1 MKVVLGEDPGE
12 GRGVPDRRGHHIS
25 YWTYGPGNIF
35 QIDLFSISGI
45 LKYVGFEKIKGVKRA
60 KSPWILICIDMYS
73 RYVETQYVG
82 LSSKMPDIIEA
93 LEKIF
98 MKMGNPIIIQADD
111 EFNTNLFREFC
122 RDRNIRM
129 YFWKP
134 HELPKNQLVERA
146 IKTIKN
152 LMLKYIDIYGWP
164 TSGDLESDCQ
174 QVLDACTWY
183 YNRVWHLGINA
194 IPFEVFNGFDLNR
207 QKTKIIKYPKIK
219 AGTIV

>member
-1 MKVVLGEDPGE
+1 
-12 GRGVPDRRGHHIS
+12 
-25 YWTYGPGNIF
+25 
-35 QIDLFSISGI
+35 
-45 LKYVGFEKIKGVKRA
+45 
-60 KSPWILICIDMYS
+60 
-73 RYVETQYVG
+73 
-82 LSSKMPDIIEA
+82 MPDIIRA

-98 MKMGNPIIIQADD
+98 MKMGSPIIIQADD
-111 EFNTNLFREFC
+111 EFNTTNLFRDFC
-122 RDRNIRM
+122 SNRNIRM

-146 IKTIKN
+146 TKTIKN

-164 TSGDLESDCQ
+164 TTFGRVQSTTSGDLESDCQ

-183 YNRVWHLGINA
+183 YNRIWHLGINA

-219 AGTIV
+219 VGTIVQRKPM